1 MSRDIGWVTAGN
13 QRHVRWGYSRSHRAG
28 RFLGK
33 PFPWPLLAVLLALTV
48 GVACSNSTPTSE
60 VELAPT
66 VAPTEAPTVA
76 TAPEIVA
83 EPVSAEAKPPLP
95 TATNVTPPPA
105 TAVPEPTAMPTKAP
119 AEPSPA
125 PMLQLPNVADTV
137 ERVRGAVLSIVAESI
152 VPDRFGNRRSNF
164 GSGTGVIFSR
174 DGLALTNN
182 HVIEG
187 ATNIIVT
194 MDDGSQLEAELLGA
208 DALADLAVLRVPGTF
223 ETFLPLKQ
231 DVNLRVG
238 EWVIAIGNAL
248 ALPGGPTVTVGVVSA
263 LGRTIGGSGSSPLYD
278 LIQTDTVINPGNSG
292 GPLISLEGN
301 LVGINTAVLR
311 GGGGGGG
318 RPTIEGIGFDKYG
331 DGGPGLRPVDQRR
344 PGEMGLDGSFFR

>member
-33 PFPWPLLAVLLALTV
+33 PFPWPLLAVLLALMV

-95 TATNVTPPPA
+95 TATNVTPPTA

-152 VPDRFGNRRSNF
+152 V
-164 GSGTGVIFSR
+164 
-174 DGLALTNN
+174 
-182 HVIEG
+182 
-187 ATNIIVT
+187 
-194 MDDGSQLEAELLGA
+194 Q
-208 DALADLAVLRVPGTF
+208 
-223 ETFLPLKQ
+223 
-231 DVNLRVG
+231 
-238 EWVIAIGNAL
+238 
-248 ALPGGPTVTVGVVSA
+248 
-263 LGRTIGGSGSSPLYD
+263 
-278 LIQTDTVINPGNSG
+278 
-292 GPLISLEGN
+292 
-301 LVGINTAVLR
+301 
-311 GGGGGGG
+311 
-318 RPTIEGIGFDKYG
+318 
-331 DGGPGLRPVDQRR
+331 
-344 PGEMGLDGSFFR
+344 